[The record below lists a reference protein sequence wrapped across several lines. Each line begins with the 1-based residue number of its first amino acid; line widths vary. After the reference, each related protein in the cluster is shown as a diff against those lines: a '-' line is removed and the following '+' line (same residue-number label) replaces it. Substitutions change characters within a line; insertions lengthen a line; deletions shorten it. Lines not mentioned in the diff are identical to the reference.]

1 MLYLY
6 TNNSDG
12 TINFHCQSNFPETLL
27 NFAAAHNLHDY
38 YLTGTEPVE
47 AQGKYWLDAD
57 NVEYIKAHELDL
69 KALEDAKKQE
79 EADKAKPTL
88 AEQFTELQEQ
98 FNLMSEALDCLIMD
112 SDTEVEDSISDSGTT
127 AN

>member
-12 TINFHCQSNFPETLL
+12 TVNFHCQSDFPETLL
-27 NFAAAHNLHDY
+27 NYAVTHNLHDY
-38 YLTGTEPVE
+38 YFTDKEPAE

-57 NVEYIKAHELDL
+57 NADYIKAHQLDI
-69 KALEDAKKQE
+69 KAHADAKKQE
-79 EADKAKPTL
+79 EAEKAKPTL

-112 SDTEVEDSISDSGTT
+112 SDTSDSDTT
-127 AN
+127 IN